1 MAVTLTASDLAAVGG
16 WRPLPARVDEALVKD
31 VDRTGGRIYR
41 THGAGYVL
49 VRHGVG
55 HTWPAV
61 DDYFLAQ
68 AELVRPGR
76 CPALADVGA

>member
-1 MAVTLTASDLAAVGG
+1 MMIAASDLAAAGG
-16 WRPLPARVDEALVKD
+16 WRPLPARVDEALIKD
-31 VDRTGGRIYR
+31 VDRTRGRIYR

-55 HTWPAV
+55 HTWPAD

-68 AELVRPGR
+68 ADLLRPGC
-76 CPALADVGA
+76 CPALADVDA